1 MKRKTKIILC
11 IALPVILLSLLFTGL
26 TKAIVFPDNNA
37 TLTFIYGDKNIVHTL
52 SDAETENIRKI
63 LSTKNPD
70 YFLLPACGFDK
81 NISISFGNQTFSF
94 ACDGCNIAE
103 ISPFTR
109 HIDITEEETEYIHS
123 LFEKYG
129 GFFPCN

>member
-1 MKRKTKIILC
+1 MKRKMKIILC
-11 IALPVILLSLLFTGL
+11 ITLTVILLSLLFTGL
-26 TKAIVFPDNNA
+26 TKTIVLPDNNA
-37 TLTFIYGDKNIVHTL
+37 TLSFIYGNKNIVQTLTDAEIENLREIL
-52 SDAETENIRKI
+52 SD
-63 LSTKNPD
+63 KNPD

-81 NISISFGNQTFSF
+81 NISISFGFQTFSF
-94 ACDGCNIAE
+94 ACDGCDIAE